1 MAIRTIRE
9 MGDPVL
15 NKVSKEV
22 KELTP
27 RTIELIDDM
36 FETMYDACGV
46 GLAAP
51 QVGILKR
58 IVVID
63 TTGEDPICLINP
75 RIVETDGEQTG
86 HEGCLSVPGKTG
98 IVTRP
103 NYVKVV
109 ALDEDM
115 NEIEVEGT
123 ELLARALCHEIE
135 HLDGHLY
142 VEKVEGELM
151 NMADLQDD
159 DEEDYEQ
166 NRDNRKECCNLKII
180 YMGTPDFSVGALEAM
195 IEAGHEITAVV
206 TQPDKPKGRGKEM
219 QMTPVKECALK
230 HGIPVLQPVKIKTPE
245 AIAELRQYEAD
256 AFVVAAFG
264 QIISKEI
271 LEMPRYGCINIHA
284 SLLPKYRGA
293 APIQRVIL
301 DGETETGVTIMQMDE
316 GIDTGDMLMKTVVPI
331 DAKDTGET
339 LHDKLA
345 AAGAKLI
352 VEALREIEAGNIHP
366 EKQDDS
372 KSCYAKML
380 SKSLGLIDW
389 NQEAV
394 VIERLIRGLNSWPS
408 AYTYL
413 QGKTMKIWEAEVLEE
428 KAEGAVGTVAAV
440 TKDAIVVNT
449 GVNKLK
455 ITTCQ
460 LEGKKRIYEYR
471 P

>member
-1 MAIRTIRE
+1 M
-9 MGDPVL
+9 
-15 NKVSKEV
+15 
-22 KELTP
+22 
-27 RTIELIDDM
+27 
-36 FETMYDACGV
+36 
-46 GLAAP
+46 
-51 QVGILKR
+51 
-58 IVVID
+58 
-63 TTGEDPICLINP
+63 
-75 RIVETDGEQTG
+75 
-86 HEGCLSVPGKTG
+86 
-98 IVTRP
+98 
-103 NYVKVV
+103 
-109 ALDEDM
+109 
-115 NEIEVEGT
+115 
-123 ELLARALCHEIE
+123 
-135 HLDGHLY
+135 
-142 VEKVEGELM
+142 
-151 NMADLQDD
+151 
-159 DEEDYEQ
+159 
-166 NRDNRKECCNLKII
+166 KII

-428 KAEGAVGTVAAV
+428 KAEGAAGTVAAV

-460 LEGKKRIYEYR
+460 LEGKKRMSVKDFLLGYTVEVGTQFTQTK
-471 P
+471 